1 MFLERFFYKNLFTV
15 SFLILIKKSYSIGDR
30 KMKQLSLTNSQYAD
44 TWEKESFLYKKK
56 VFIKDCIVYCQ
67 KEKFLRLDV
76 AVGLVRLNY

>member
-1 MFLERFFYKNLFTV
+1 
-15 SFLILIKKSYSIGDR
+15 
-30 KMKQLSLTNSQYAD
+30 MKQLSLTNSQYAD